1 MRPSLER
8 AVRLSPHVLR
18 APTPAVTVLG
28 YHRVAD
34 DGDRLAI
41 GSTAFEQQMS
51 ILDDVRD
58 ELPTLPLDDA
68 LRRLADGSAPS
79 RSVVVTFDDAWS
91 DIYETA
97 LDVLLAHRIPATV
110 YVPTSRLDRRGHV
123 SRSELLALA
132 AAGIAIGGHTRTHP
146 DLRRC
151 TESELDFEIAGGRAD
166 LEDLLGAPVES
177 FAYPGGLH
185 DDRVVTAV
193 SRAGFR
199 SALTT
204 RPGWLKSGSDPL
216 RIGRGFVEE
225 MAPATFRAGLR
236 GGLNV
241 LAGFDA
247 LKTGFRRV
255 SGRREAEP
263 LL

>member
-8 AVRLSPHVLR
+8 AVRLSPQVLR
-18 APTPAVTVLG
+18 PREPVVTVLG

-34 DGDRLAI
+34 DGDRLAV
-41 GSTAFEQQMS
+41 GSTTFEQQMS
-51 ILDDVRD
+51 ILDNVRD
-58 ELPTLPLDDA
+58 ELPTLALDDT
-68 LRRLADGSAPS
+68 LRRLADGSAPP

-91 DIYETA
+91 DIYGSA
-97 LDVLLAHRIPATV
+97 LDVLLAHRIPATL
-110 YVPTSRLDRRGHV
+110 YVPTGRLDHRGHV

-146 DLRRC
+146 DLRTC
-151 TESELDFEIAGGRAD
+151 TESELDYEIAGGRAD
-166 LEDLLGAPVES
+166 LEDLLGAPVDS

-185 DDRVVTAV
+185 DEKVVAAV

-199 SALTT
+199 SAVTT
-204 RPGWLKSGSDPL
+204 RPGWLKRGSDPL
-216 RIGRGFVEE
+216 RIRRGFVEE

-241 LAGFDA
+241 LAGVNTLMA
-247 LKTGFRRV
+247 GFRRV
-255 SGRREAEP
+255 RGRREAEP